1 MNEYRTFSNWFKTY
15 KFFIG
20 NVLQFELNSL
30 FIFLIKWGPK
40 YVKFYAIISRTIFLI
55 SFSVILLL
63 MYKILQV
70 LYVDFYYTTLLNFII
85 SSKKVLSRIL
95 GS

>member
-1 MNEYRTFSNWFKTY
+1 M
-15 KFFIG
+15 
-20 NVLQFELNSL
+20 
-30 FIFLIKWGPK
+30 
-40 YVKFYAIISRTIFLI
+40 KFYAIISRTIFLI

>member
-1 MNEYRTFSNWFKTY
+1 MDEHRTFSNWFKTFE
-15 KFFIG
+15 FFIG

-55 SFSVILLL
+55 SFSDILLL
-63 MYKILQV
+63 MYKILFCM
-70 LYVDFYYTTLLNFII
+70 LILYYTTVLNFII
-85 SSKKVLSRIL
+85 SSKSFWVEFWGVK
-95 GS
+95 